1 MQLKLDKV
9 AMGTDVLSINVPD
22 FLREKLATGIK
33 YFDDVIGKKTRKK
46 ITRGK
51 AVNFKDFN

>member
-33 YFDDVIGKKTRKK
+33 YFDDVLCPVALHQAR
-46 ITRGK
+46 
-51 AVNFKDFN
+51 